1 MLSWLFLWAQQTS
14 RKSPCSEATRPPLRH
29 YWKWHEKATFVLKAH
44 HILAMPWPHPISDAK
59 EVTYLEKTTVK
70 NQEGVSMGKTPPHLE
85 IDTLSNW

>member
-59 EVTYLEKTTVK
+59 EVTYGKDHSEESRRSEYGK
-70 NQEGVSMGKTPPHLE
+70 NATP
-85 IDTLSNW
+85 S